1 LIEAMELLLREAVAL
16 EGEMDRASK
25 KVAGFVGMVKREEN
39 RIIKKVEEVRSEGLI
54 RASGELVAQLLSQ
67 A

>member
-1 LIEAMELLLREAVAL
+1 MAL

>member
-1 LIEAMELLLREAVAL
+1 MELLLREAVAL